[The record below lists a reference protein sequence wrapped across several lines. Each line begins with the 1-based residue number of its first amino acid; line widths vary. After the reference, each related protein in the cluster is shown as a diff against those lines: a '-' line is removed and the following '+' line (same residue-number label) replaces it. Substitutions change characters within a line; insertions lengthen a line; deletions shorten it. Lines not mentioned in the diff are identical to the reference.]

1 MSRIVIP
8 TRDDAPE
15 ASRPILDTLNKQLG
29 FTPNLF
35 AIMSL
40 SPNALTGWA
49 GLQAPLAKTLD
60 QKIRDGIALAVS
72 QVNEC
77 HYCLSAHT
85 YVATNFAKMEAEEIA
100 LNRRGRSNDVK
111 KDAAVH
117 FAKKLI
123 ELRGKVTEVD
133 LGPLLRDGPLLN
145 LEEGRLAGQM
155 RAQGG
160 RAGNLAMCLQER
172 AFVRRDFALNQ
183 RERQISA
190 ENDAALTRKTISEAR
205 RHRSHACYRH
215 AAERDASEENVEP
228 VEAAAQFA

>member
-8 TRDDAPE
+8 TRDDAPD

-133 LGPLLRDGPLLN
+133 LIAIRQ
-145 LEEGRLAGQM
+145 AGFTD
-155 RAQGG
+155 A
-160 RAGNLAMCLQER
+160 NIVEII
-172 AFVRRDFALNQ
+172 AL
-183 RERQISA
+183 S
-190 ENDAALTRKTISEAR
+190 
-205 RHRSHACYRH
+205 
-215 AAERDASEENVEP
+215 
-228 VEAAAQFA
+228 AQFLLTNFINNVFDTEIDFPVVDPEVA